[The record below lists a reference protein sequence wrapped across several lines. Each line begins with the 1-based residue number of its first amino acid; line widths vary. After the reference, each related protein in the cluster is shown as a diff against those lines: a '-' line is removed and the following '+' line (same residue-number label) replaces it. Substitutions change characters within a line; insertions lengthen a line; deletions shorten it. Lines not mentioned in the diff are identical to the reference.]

1 MNEAESDKSRAV
13 RRITWIGLFLN
24 LLLSAVKFAAGH
36 FGQSR
41 VLVADAVHSLSDL
54 ATDAAVLIGSR
65 YWDRPADRNHPY
77 GHGKAEPLVA
87 LIIGA
92 LLFLLAFHL
101 IRDAAITLHEIF
113 EGKQIPTP
121 GHSALLAALFSIVVK
136 ESLYR
141 STMRVAHRVG
151 SVAIAANAAHHRSDA
166 LSSIPALLSVGICI
180 AFGPRWT
187 FLDPVGT
194 IIVGCL
200 ILFSVYEIA
209 KEPLRT
215 LLDQGEAE
223 DILDKI
229 ERIAEQV
236 PEIHRIHDIRTRP
249 MGGGNFAADLR
260 IHVDPSMP
268 VLRAHA
274 LSHRLTALITHQVH
288 GIVDVV
294 VHIEPDD
301 IGPKQMP
308 PKVSG

>member
-1 MNEAESDKSRAV
+1 MNETERDKIRAA
-13 RRITWIGLFLN
+13 RCITWIGLALN

-54 ATDAAVLIGSR
+54 VTDAAILIGSH
-65 YWDRPADRNHPY
+65 YWGRPADQNHPY
-77 GHGKAEPLVA
+77 GHRKAEPLVA
-87 LIIGA
+87 LAISA

-101 IRDAAITLHEIF
+101 IRDAAVTLYKIF

-121 GHSALLAALFSIVVK
+121 GYSALLAALFSIVVK

-141 STMRVAHRVG
+141 ATMRVAHRVG
-151 SVAIAANAAHHRSDA
+151 SSAIAANAAHHRSDA

-180 AFGPRWT
+180 VFGPRWT

-200 ILFSVYEIA
+200 ILYSVYEIA
-209 KEPLRT
+209 REPFRT
-215 LLDQGEAE
+215 LLDQGETE
-223 DILDKI
+223 EILDKI
-229 ERIAEQV
+229 ERIAEQI
-236 PEIHRIHDIRTRP
+236 PDIHRIHDIRTRP
-249 MGGGNFAADLR
+249 MGGGHFTADLR
-260 IHVDPSMP
+260 IHVDPAMP
-268 VLRAHA
+268 VLKAHA
-274 LSHRLTALITHQVH
+274 LSHRLAAQITRQVY

-301 IGPKQMP
+301 MTPDGEI
-308 PKVSG
+308 KV